1 MHYPYEA
8 FLNGTGI
15 KIKPFC
21 IQWYTTALNRAA
33 IKWAHAYPT
42 LLTFSFD
49 LGVFAS
55 ILLLPLVLIWQINP
69 FITDTI
75 SMESKI
81 PKRDSNFRH
90 SGKHAMQF
98 ELLLPGVNLPSE
110 EISYY
115 VIS

>member
-15 KIKPFC
+15 TIRPFC

-33 IKWAHAYPT
+33 FKWAHAYPK

-55 ILLLPLVLIWQINP
+55 ILLLPLVMIWQINP
-69 FITDTI
+69 FINDVI
-75 SMESKI
+75 SKESKI
-81 PKRDSNFRH
+81 PKRDSDFRH
-90 SGKHAMQF
+90 HGKHAMQF
-98 ELLLPGVNLPSE
+98 ELLLPGVNLPSD

>member
-15 KIKPFC
+15 TIRPFC

-33 IKWAHAYPT
+33 IKWAHAYPK

-55 ILLLPLVLIWQINP
+55 ILLFPLVLIWQINP
-69 FITDTI
+69 FIADVI
-75 SMESKI
+75 SNESKI
-81 PKRDSNFRH
+81 YKRDSNFRH
-90 SGKHAMQF
+90 NGKHAMQF
-98 ELLLPGVNLPSE
+98 ELLLPGVNLPSD